1 MPPPP
6 SSPFRRYPSQYATDL
21 LTFGIIYC
29 NANRISNVCV
39 IRCTGS
45 SCMRKESIVD
55 PHPTELGYL
64 INHMSAPADD
74 GDAEMGRRM
83 STASMAR
90 NQWRGSGSLRA
101 SRNSIVA
108 PLSAL
113 DSQVVLGPGQI
124 QPKGY
129 RLTSERYGELKLGL
143 SKVKGTVEVE
153 VSGEHKQREVR
164 SDTNLLCNICR
175 S

>member
-1 MPPPP
+1 MLI
-6 SSPFRRYPSQYATDL
+6 DL
-21 LTFGIIYC
+21 QSIESIYHKT
-29 NANRISNVCV
+29 NPKSWRGCV
-39 IRCTGS
+39 GS

-55 PHPTELGYL
+55 PHPAELGYI
-64 INHMSAPADD
+64 INHMGAPFDD
-74 GDAEMGRRM
+74 DAESTRRM
-83 STASMAR
+83 STASAAR
-90 NQWRGSGSLRA
+90 QQWRGSGSLRQ

-113 DSQVVLGPGQI
+113 DSQVVLGPGQV

-153 VSGEHKQREVR
+153 VSGAHTQFDQTTE
-164 SDTNLLCNICR
+164 
-175 S
+175 

>member
-1 MPPPP
+1 
-6 SSPFRRYPSQYATDL
+6 
-21 LTFGIIYC
+21 
-29 NANRISNVCV
+29 
-39 IRCTGS
+39 
-45 SCMRKESIVD
+45 MRKESIVE
-55 PHPTELGYL
+55 PHPAELGY
-64 INHMSAPADD
+64 IVNHMNAPSSDD
-74 GDAEMGRRM
+74 DAELGRRM
-83 STASMAR
+83 STASAAR
-90 NQWRGSGSLRA
+90 NQWRGSGSLRQ

-153 VSGEHKQREVR
+153 VSEAHVRNEVH
-164 SDTNLLCNICR
+164 SL
-175 S
+175 